1 MKLRTPLFRLDSG
14 FGFVASLGLGTC
26 LLTGCDNLS
35 VSPSTTPV
43 TSPSTSNPTTSTPG
57 TSNSIPDDDATSPTN
72 SGVNVRDRDSSAKTP
87 IDQNENQKDINI
99 TADIRKQIVATEMS
113 TNAHNVKIITQDG
126 KVTLRGPVNS
136 EEEKAN
142 IEKIALSVAGEGQ
155 VDNQIEVT
163 PK

>member
-1 MKLRTPLFRLDSG
+1 MISVSKRLWLCSS
-14 FGFVASLGLGTC
+14 SLCVVSC
-26 LLTGCDNLS
+26 LLIGCETS
-35 VSPSTTPV
+35 SAPSSATPNM
-43 TSPSTSNPTTSTPG
+43 ST
-57 TSNSIPDDDATSPTN
+57 DRDATSPTN

-99 TADIRKQIVATEMS
+99 TADIRKQVVATEMS

-126 KVTLRGPVNS
+126 KVTLRGPVDS
-136 EEEKAN
+136 EDEKSR
-142 IEKIALSVAGEGQ
+142 IEKIAQDVAGKEH